1 MMCIIYN
8 YITIVYMYYVSIN
21 FLNTLQ
27 HLLKKLK
34 IQGVGLFGEEDH
46 AFEICNCVCIQI
58 VLP

>member
-8 YITIVYMYYVSIN
+8 YITTVYYVSIN
-21 FLNTLQ
+21 FLKILQ

>member
-8 YITIVYMYYVSIN
+8 YITTVYYVSIN
-21 FLNTLQ
+21 FLKTLQ

-46 AFEICNCVCIQI
+46 AFEIC
-58 VLP
+58 

>member
-1 MMCIIYN
+1 
-8 YITIVYMYYVSIN
+8 MYYVSIN

-46 AFEICNCVCIQI
+46 ALEICNCVCIQI

>member
-1 MMCIIYN
+1 
-8 YITIVYMYYVSIN
+8 MYYVSIN